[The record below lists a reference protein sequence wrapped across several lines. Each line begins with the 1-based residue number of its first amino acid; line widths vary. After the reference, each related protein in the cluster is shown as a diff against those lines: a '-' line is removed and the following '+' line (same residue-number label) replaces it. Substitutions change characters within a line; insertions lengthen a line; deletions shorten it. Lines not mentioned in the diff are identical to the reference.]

1 MGIDLHKECRG
12 RVRKTGRRH
21 AVSKNPY
28 INLLAQL
35 YKFLTRRTDSRVNKL
50 IYKRLITPIRCRGP
64 ISIRRVTKLMKGK
77 EGKICVIVG
86 TVTEDQRLYEMPKLS
101 IAALRFSESARR
113 RVLAAGGECIT
124 LDEFAMRNPKATD
137 VVLLKG
143 HTETREANQ
152 HFGIAPGCPG
162 SHAAPYRAHRKKE
175 RGPGHRC
182 KSRK

>member
-1 MGIDLHKECRG
+1 
-12 RVRKTGRRH
+12 
-21 AVSKNPY
+21 
-28 INLLAQL
+28 
-35 YKFLTRRTDSRVNKL
+35 
-50 IYKRLITPIRCRGP
+50 
-64 ISIRRVTKLMKGK
+64 MKGK